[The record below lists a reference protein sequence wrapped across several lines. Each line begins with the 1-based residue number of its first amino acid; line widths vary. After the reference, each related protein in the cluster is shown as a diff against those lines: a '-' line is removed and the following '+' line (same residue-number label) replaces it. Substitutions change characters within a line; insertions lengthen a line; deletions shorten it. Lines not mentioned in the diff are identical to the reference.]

1 MDQVNSKNILRER
14 GREAQEQNIRAGMS
28 IYEIIKTTLGPKGM
42 DKLLVDNAGRITT
55 TNDGVTI
62 LEKWK
67 LDHPACQ
74 MIVEAAKT
82 QEEEI
87 GDGTTTVAMLA
98 GKLLQN
104 AGKLSDKGVHPTSI
118 IKGYNLAR
126 EKCIEFLEE
135 LSTKELTE
143 ENLKQISNTALTGKG
158 AEEHKELLSNLIV
171 EAIINSEERENIKI
185 ERVKGKSISNSE
197 LIKGMV
203 IDKPVLLDS
212 MPKKIDNPKIL
223 LLDFDL
229 QIKNPEMDVSA
240 QVSNP
245 EQMKQFAESD
255 SKELKKMASKIIE
268 SGANVLICQKGIDD
282 EIQHI
287 LADKNVM
294 AMRHTSKFDIEHIA
308 EATGSKIISK
318 VEDINSS
325 VLGTAGL
332 IEEEK
337 NKEGSLVFIRECKNS
352 KSRCILLHATT
363 SHVLDEVRRAVTD
376 ALGDVYNCY
385 KEKRAVPG
393 GGAIEMEL
401 SKRLIKY
408 SSTFDGREQLAI
420 KQFADALESI
430 PEALAENAGLD
441 SIQTLTRLRSKHE
454 DKNYSIGLN
463 LFNNQIEDTF
473 KAGIIEPTKIK
484 EQAISSAT
492 EVSIMI
498 LRIDDIL
505 ISKEGQ

>member
-1 MDQVNSKNILRER
+1 MEQINAKNTLRER
-14 GREAQEQNIRAGMS
+14 GKTAQDQNISAGVA

-42 DKLLVDNAGRITT
+42 DKLLIDEAGRITS

-62 LEKWK
+62 LEKWNMP
-67 LDHPACQ
+67 HPACK

-104 AGKLSDKGVHPTSI
+104 AGILINKGVHPTSI

-126 EKCIEFLEE
+126 EKCMEFLGE
-135 LSTKELTE
+135 LSTKELNETD
-143 ENLKQISNTALTGKG
+143 LKNISKTALTGKG
-158 AEEHKELLSNLIV
+158 AEDYKELLSGLIV
-171 EAIINSEERENIKI
+171 EAIMSAKELENIKI
-185 ERVKGKSISNSE
+185 ERVKGKSIDNSE

-203 IDKPVLLDS
+203 IDRPVLLDS
-212 MPKKIDNPKIL
+212 MPKKIKNPKIL

-240 QVSNP
+240 QVTNP
-245 EQMKQFAESD
+245 AQMKEFAESD
-255 SKELKKMASKIIE
+255 TKDLEHMAKMIND
-268 SGANVLICQKGIDD
+268 SGANVVICQKGIDD
-282 EIQHI
+282 QIQHI
-287 LADKNVM
+287 LSNYKIM
-294 AMRHTSKFDIEHIA
+294 AMRHTAKFDVEHIA
-308 EATGSKIISK
+308 EATGTKIISK
-318 VEDINSS
+318 VEDIRPTG
-325 VLGTAGL
+325 LGTCGI

-337 NKEGSLVFIRECKNS
+337 NKEGSLVYLRDCKNS

-363 SHVLDEVRRAVTD
+363 SHVLDEIRRAVTD
-376 ALGDVYNCY
+376 SLGDVHNCY

-401 SKRLIKY
+401 SKRLIEY
-408 SSTFDGREQLAI
+408 ASIFDGREQLAI
-420 KQFADALESI
+420 RQFADALESI
-430 PEALAENAGLD
+430 PEALSENAGLD
-441 SIQTLTRLRSKHE
+441 SIQTITELRSRHQRKPT
-454 DKNYSIGLN
+454 IGLN
-463 LFNNQIEDTF
+463 LFNNKIEDTF

-492 EVSIMI
+492 EVSTMI
-498 LRIDDIL
+498 LRIDHIL
-505 ISKEGQ
+505 VSKQE